1 VLHDVDGDGDQDAV
15 VVNTNG
21 EPNRVYLNTFI
32 PAGVD
37 GFDLVN
43 VTDLGSEDSQG
54 VAIGDINNDTFPDI
68 FVANV
73 GQNHVWFN
81 DGAGNFSRGTQNI
94 GLANSRAVALGDLN
108 GDDRLDAFVV
118 NSDSDAVYLYNPS
131 TNLFASNN
139 QVNLDTAQG
148 TGVVLHDF
156 DGDGDLD
163 AVVSN
168 NNEDSALFEN
178 DGTGAFTR
186 TIGFANSDQARGVA
200 LVDLNNDGLLD
211 LYFSR
216 DNNQADT
223 IALNT
228 TTDRGLPT
236 VSVSFDEQAPSGV
249 SVHNSSSVAFADTDN
264 DLIVD
269 LMVVSVDDTN
279 LANSGNVVYDVSVGA
294 TPSFT
299 PRAAT
304 LGQERSTSV
313 ALSDL
318 DGDGDFDAFFTSFNA
333 THKVW
338 HYKLAP
344 TAVDD
349 AITVDEDDSVSTTTA
364 VTGVLGNDTDPED
377 FKLGSVTV
385 VTSTTQGSLTI
396 APDGT
401 YTYTPAPE
409 SSVDDSFTYTMTD
422 GT

>member
-1 VLHDVDGDGDQDAV
+1 

-21 EPNRVYLNTFI
+21 EPNRVYLNTLI
-32 PAGVD
+32 PDGVD

-81 DGAGNFSRGTQNI
+81 DGAGNFTKGGQNI

-118 NSDSDAVYLYNPS
+118 NSDSDAIYLYNTS

-168 NNEDSALFEN
+168 NNEASALFEN
-178 DGTGAFTR
+178 DGTGAFTQLL
-186 TIGFANSDQARGVA
+186 TFADSDRARGVT
-200 LVDLNNDGLLD
+200 LVDLNGDNLQD

-216 DNNQADT
+216 DNDQLDT

-236 VSVSFDEQAPSGV
+236 A
-249 SVHNSSSVAFADTDN
+249 
-264 DLIVD
+264 
-269 LMVVSVDDTN
+269 VV
-279 LANSGNVVYDVSVGA
+279 G
-294 TPSFT
+294 FT
-299 PRAAT
+299 T
-304 LGQERSTSV
+304 
-313 ALSDL
+313 
-318 DGDGDFDAFFTSFNA
+318 
-333 THKVW
+333 
-338 HYKLAP
+338 
-344 TAVDD
+344 
-349 AITVDEDDSVSTTTA
+349 
-364 VTGVLGNDTDPED
+364 
-377 FKLGSVTV
+377 
-385 VTSTTQGSLTI
+385 
-396 APDGT
+396 
-401 YTYTPAPE
+401 
-409 SSVDDSFTYTMTD
+409 
-422 GT
+422 